1 MEHLT
6 YYMSGVLAALYHA
19 VSPTPRVVIITEYDE
34 HVKLDPRGMAPVD
47 VKFIKQHTKPVSWKS
62 GATLSEVAY
71 QQGQADLI
79 KFIEDKVI
87 GRRTN

>member
-6 YYMSGVLAALYHA
+6 YYASALLAALYYA
-19 VSPTPRVVIITEYDE
+19 VSPTQRVVTVTQYDE

-47 VKFIKQHTKPVSWKS
+47 VRFIRQHTKPVQYKE
-62 GATLSEVAY
+62 GTTLSEVAY
-71 QQGQADLI
+71 QQGQEDLI
-79 KFIEDKVI
+79 KFIEEKVI